1 MVNSLLS
8 HSIRYLMSAL
18 RLLIRLLSIC
28 YKITLFSEI
37 KKSLTF
43 VDSNVQINS
52 LIKERFAFEV
62 SRISMA

>member
-1 MVNSLLS
+1 
-8 HSIRYLMSAL
+8 MSAL